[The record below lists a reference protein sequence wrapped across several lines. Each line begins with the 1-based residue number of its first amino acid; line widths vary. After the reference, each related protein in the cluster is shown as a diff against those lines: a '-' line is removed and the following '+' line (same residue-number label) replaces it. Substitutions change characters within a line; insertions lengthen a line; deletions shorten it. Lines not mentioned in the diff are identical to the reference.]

1 MSRNADYVLT
11 AENAGS
17 KLDKARELGIAI
29 LYEAQFRALLGDS
42 SALSNS

>member
-17 KLDKARELGIAI
+17 KLDKALGLGIAI
-29 LYEAQFRALLGDS
+29 LDEAQFRALLGDRS
-42 SALSNS
+42 SLPNS